1 MQYRLRGVTLT
12 LPGQIQSCTFE
23 VTNTIARYIYMILQ
37 LFKFMCVH
45 VDSENSRRGGLRD
58 VVGCASSAA
67 N

>member
-1 MQYRLRGVTLT
+1 M